1 MDLSPQFPGGDVVES
16 STQPLASGGGFWIRW
31 IWALGCS
38 GFKSPGKSHFM
49 TQITPSN
56 MAA

>member
-16 STQPLASGGGFWIRW
+16 STQPLASGGGFWIRR
-31 IWALGCS
+31 IWAL